1 MKEKR
6 ANQHEEEQKIVSL
19 LLTFVSQEVAALQGF
34 GHGCISGAN
43 TNPNDRRK
51 EKEKNVK
58 NK

>member
-1 MKEKR
+1 
-6 ANQHEEEQKIVSL
+6 VSL
-19 LLTFVSQEVAALQGF
+19 LLTLVSQEVAALQGF